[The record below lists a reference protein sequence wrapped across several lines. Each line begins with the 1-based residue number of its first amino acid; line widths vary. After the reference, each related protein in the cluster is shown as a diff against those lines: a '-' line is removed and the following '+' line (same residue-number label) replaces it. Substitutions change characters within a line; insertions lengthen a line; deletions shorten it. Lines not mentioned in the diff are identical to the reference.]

1 MEEIRAVSWRR
12 MMMMMMAMV
21 TIEKEE
27 SKNRD
32 IER

>member
-32 IER
+32 VER

>member
-12 MMMMMMAMV
+12 MMMMMAMV

-32 IER
+32 VER